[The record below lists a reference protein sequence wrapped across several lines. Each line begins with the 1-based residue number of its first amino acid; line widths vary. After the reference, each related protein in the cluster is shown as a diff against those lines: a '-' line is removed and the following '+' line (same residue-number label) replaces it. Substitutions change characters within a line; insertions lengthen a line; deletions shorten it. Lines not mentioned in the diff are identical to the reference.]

1 MPTNKCLHR
10 GETTRVT
17 DESDDIASRVRA
29 KCIAHLGTV
38 ESHQHSRVADM
49 AVISDVGQIGESID
63 GTPGGGVKRIV
74 AHSYRAR
81 RRALL
86 ASSRYRAIAS
96 DRLMAPILRRIRFT
110 CVFTVST
117 VMTSSSAISALEAPR
132 ISLSNT

>member
-38 ESHQHSRVADM
+38 ESHPHSRVADM

-63 GTPGGGVKRIV
+63 GTPG
-74 AHSYRAR
+74 
-81 RRALL
+81 
-86 ASSRYRAIAS
+86 
-96 DRLMAPILRRIRFT
+96 
-110 CVFTVST
+110 
-117 VMTSSSAISALEAPR
+117 
-132 ISLSNT
+132 